1 MSFQRLLILFCCFS
15 FPWTYLPAQEQS
27 QIVEAFGIDI
37 LPAFIALGGGTAA
50 FDEVEL
56 IYRANDE
63 RNRQL
68 RLKLNF
74 NNRAVISEEMVF
86 SASVALPCG
95 EVVPMMSSVY
105 TPTRNVHV
113 SAGLAKYIPNS
124 NFPLYYG
131 VDLNMGVFR
140 GKVESF
146 HELCGDDDTLLIET
160 VGEQNAFSYMVGV
173 TPVLGTELSLNRLT
187 LIIEFG
193 FAANYNFGKHPYLD
207 VELKEQ
213 QLRISRSD
221 LVLNKFLNDF
231 AIVYRF

>member
-1 MSFQRLLILFCCFS
+1 MSIRVLLLNCLLVLLGSNIL
-15 FPWTYLPAQEQS
+15 AQEQS

-56 IYRANDE
+56 IYRANNE
-63 RNRQL
+63 NNRQL

-74 NNRAVISEEMVF
+74 NNRAVISDEVVF
-86 SASVALPCG
+86 SEFLNLNCG
-95 EVVPMMSSVY
+95 EVIPEMSSVY
-105 TPTRNVHV
+105 SPTRNIQV

-124 NFPLYYG
+124 KFPLYYG
-131 VDLNMGVFR
+131 LDVNMGVFR
-140 GKVESF
+140 GKVESI
-146 HELCGDDDTLLIET
+146 HEVCGINDTLIIES

-173 TPVLGTELSLNRLT
+173 TPVLGTELNLNRLT

-207 VELKEQ
+207 AELKEQ
-213 QLRISRSD
+213 ELRISRSD
-221 LVLNKFLNDF
+221 FVLNKFLNDF